1 LLLLELDTSR
11 LVLIGTEPFT
21 PRGCWNWT
29 LQALW
34 LLERLQQWRN
44 SGQGGKHTSSS
55 HSDLGIPRAPVLFCH
70 EQSAGGTKNT
80 PGTGLK
86 HPAGGTCNT
95 AAHYGGSA
103 PRPLCPPS
111 LYIAF
116 ALLGLLVVPGCPS
129 LPCMLVMPS
138 APCAVTACQPFLAST
153 SPSRL
158 PSRPGTSAPPQ
169 S

>member
-1 LLLLELDTSR
+1 M
-11 LVLIGTEPFT
+11 
-21 PRGCWNWT
+21 C
-29 LQALW
+29 
-34 LLERLQQWRN
+34 
-44 SGQGGKHTSSS
+44 
-55 HSDLGIPRAPVLFCH
+55 CH

-80 PGTGLK
+80 PGTDLK

-138 APCAVTACQPFLAST
+138 APCAVTACQPFVASP

-158 PSRPGTSAPPQ
+158 PSRPGTALHHRADHPQQPQGSDPPRALHPPAGATFRGEVHLPEGGRLGRDIVFIMGVTCCTNGWVCTGRGA
-169 S
+169 